1 MLVETLDFSSGKGN
15 SFFLFSPVLWNIQG
29 IKKKKIPKEKN
40 FKGDME
46 IREINMPTRY
56 FSRFASSGVS
66 LKGYK
71 IKDIPKSLQ

>member
-15 SFFLFSPVLWNIQG
+15 FFFLFSPVLWNIQR
-29 IKKKKIPKEKN
+29 IKKIPKEKN

-56 FSRFASSGVS
+56 FSRFESSGIS